1 MIMEFFAIILFF
13 LAIAIVTR
21 WNNHKKAK
29 KRKEEDNFIHSIDYS
44 YRRPEVKSKPKNGRR
59 RSKEEMLADG
69 IAYQKLMGDDFR
81 KSAKATQIQAERVG
95 SKKYIW
101 RGSDCCPNCDK
112 QNGKT
117 FSWARPP
124 KTGHPGEGKLCPNG
138 YCRCWAEVIIPK
150 P

>member
-1 MIMEFFAIILFF
+1 MEFFAIILFF

-81 KSAKATQIQAERVG
+81 KSARATQIRAERVG
-95 SKKYIW
+95 SKNIFGVVLIAAQIAISRMGKHSL
-101 RGSDCCPNCDK
+101 GQDLQK
-112 QNGKT
+112 QVTQRRKIM
-117 FSWARPP
+117 S
-124 KTGHPGEGKLCPNG
+124 
-138 YCRCWAEVIIPK
+138 
-150 P
+150 

>member
-1 MIMEFFAIILFF
+1 MEFFAIILFF

-95 SKKYIW
+95 SKKY
-101 RGSDCCPNCDK
+101 
-112 QNGKT
+112 NGNI
-117 FSWARPP
+117 R
-124 KTGHPGEGKLCPNG
+124 
-138 YCRCWAEVIIPK
+138 
-150 P
+150 

>member
-1 MIMEFFAIILFF
+1 MEFFAIILLF
-13 LAIAIVTR
+13 LAIAIITR

-29 KRKEEDNFIHSIDYS
+29 KREEEDNFIKSIDYS

-69 IAYQKLMGDDFR
+69 NAYQKLMGDDFR

-95 SKKYIW
+95 SKKYVW
-101 RGSDCCPNCDK
+101 RGSDCCPDCDK

-117 FSWARPP
+117 FFWSKPP